1 MEKEKILLNS
11 QFLQKYISCSGE
23 VVVYLKHLT
32 NEFNG
37 CATTDY
43 YECYGEKRGLCYYYD
58 DGSAIDGNEVNNI
71 KSAYNECRNSCEGGY
86 NG

>member
-11 QFLQKYISCSGE
+11 QFLQKYITCSGE
-23 VVVYLKHLT
+23 IVAYLKHLT

-43 YECYGEKRGLCYYYD
+43 YEFYAEKRGLCYYYD
-58 DGSAIDGNEVNNI
+58 DGSAIDGNEKHQI
-71 KSAYNECRNSCEGGY
+71 MSAYVECPNSCEGGL
-86 NG
+86 